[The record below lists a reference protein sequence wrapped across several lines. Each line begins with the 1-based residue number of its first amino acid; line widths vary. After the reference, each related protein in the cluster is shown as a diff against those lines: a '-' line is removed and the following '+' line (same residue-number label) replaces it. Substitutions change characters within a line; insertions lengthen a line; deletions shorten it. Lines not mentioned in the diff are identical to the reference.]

1 MSDTLSYQESTP
13 DVNQEGLNADEQ
25 ESLALA
31 EQMQGEQQELFAGKF
46 KDAQSLEQ
54 AYLELQKKLGEP
66 KENVRNK
73 EGDEEAEAGEEVE
86 TSEETSEEE
95 ASSQETLTEA
105 QAQEL
110 FKMVGGEKAYQ
121 SMINWAGQNLS
132 QEEIQMY
139 DAVMGRG
146 DPNAI
151 FFAVQALSNKYTD
164 AVGNDGQLLTG
175 RSTTE
180 ATNVFRSQ
188 AELVQ
193 AMNDPRY
200 DSDPA
205 YRQDVMRRLDNSNL
219 EF

>member
-66 KENVRNK
+66 KENVRNE
-73 EGDEEAEAGEEVE
+73 EGNEEAEAGEEVE
-86 TSEETSEEE
+86 TSEEAPEEE
-95 ASSQETLTEA
+95 SSQETLTEA

-193 AMNDPRY
+193 AMSDPRY

>member
-66 KENVRNK
+66 KENVRNE

-86 TSEETSEEE
+86 TSEEAPEEE
-95 ASSQETLTEA
+95 SSQETLTEA

-132 QEEIQMY
+132 QEEIKMY

-193 AMNDPRY
+193 AMSDPRY

>member
-66 KENVRNK
+66 KENVRNE

-86 TSEETSEEE
+86 TSEEAPEEE
-95 ASSQETLTEA
+95 SSQETLTEA

-193 AMNDPRY
+193 AMSDPRY